1 MDIEFIIQFS
11 EIKFFQFSNQKQF
24 ENSFF
29 NWITIFGL
37 MTSIKKQF
45 F

>member
-1 MDIEFIIQFS
+1 MFIEFIIQFS

-29 NWITIFGL
+29 TWIKEAYSRWL
-37 MTSIKKQF
+37 AAKIK
-45 F
+45 